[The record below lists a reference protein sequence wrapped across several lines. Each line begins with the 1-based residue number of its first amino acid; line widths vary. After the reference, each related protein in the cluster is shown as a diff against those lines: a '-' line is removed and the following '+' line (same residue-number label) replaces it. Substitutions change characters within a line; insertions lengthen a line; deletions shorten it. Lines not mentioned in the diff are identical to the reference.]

1 MVASQVH
8 FPGESAEY
16 REARNR
22 LLDAEIELRRAT
34 EAVAEQRRALPPGGL
49 VPEDYVFE
57 EATGAVRLSE
67 LFAPGKDTLVVYGY
81 MYGPDWEAPCPS
93 CSSIVD
99 SLDGAAPH
107 LTHRVNLVGVA
118 KAPIEMWSA
127 VAQQRGWRHLRL
139 LSSGGSTFNRDYHAE
154 TAEGHQ
160 MPIMNVFRRDRETG
174 EIRHFWGAELTYG
187 HEDPGQ
193 EGRSVDFLWPI
204 WNVLDVTPEGRGDS
218 LDFPKLTYDG

>member
-8 FPGESAEY
+8 YPGESAEY

-34 EAVAEQRRALPPGGL
+34 EAVAELRRALPPGGP

-57 EATGAVRLSE
+57 GATGKVRLSE
-67 LFAPGKDTLVVYGY
+67 LFSPGKETLVVYGY
-81 MYGPDWEAPCPS
+81 MFGPDWDDPCPS

-107 LTHRVNLVGVA
+107 LGQRVDLVAVA
-118 KAPIEMWSA
+118 KAPIDRWTA
-127 VAQQRGWRHLRL
+127 FAQQRGWRHLRL
-139 LSSGGSTFNRDYHAE
+139 LSSGGSTFNRDYNAE
-154 TAEGHQ
+154 TESGDQ
-160 MPIMNVFRRDRETG
+160 MPIMNVFRRDGETG
-174 EIRHFWGAELTYG
+174 EIRHFWGAELTHG

-193 EGRSVDFLWPI
+193 EGRSVDFVWPI
-204 WNVLDVTPEGRGDS
+204 WNVLDVTPEGRGTAT
-218 LDFPKLTYDG
+218 DFPKLTY